1 MMGLDGSDG
10 RTRTGMDDRIDEER
24 PTGDEMLARVRAD
37 QPEGRGRLR
46 VYLGMAPGVGKT
58 YRMLEEAHRR
68 HDRGADV
75 VVGFV
80 ETYGRRNTAAL
91 LDGLEIVPRARIE
104 YRGVVVEEMDTDAVI
119 ARHPAIALVDEL
131 AHTNVPGSPRE
142 KRWQDVELILD
153 AGIHVISTC
162 NVQHIDSLADA
173 VQTILGVPVRERVP
187 DDVVRAADEIEL
199 VDMSPHALRQRMRH
213 GNVYPP
219 DRAAIALERFFTEP
233 NLTALRDLSLRF
245 VAGQVDE
252 ELEEIVTERG
262 LRRLPAVS
270 ERVLV
275 VLDARPAARHAVRRA
290 AALAGALRAPLL
302 AVAVETPALG
312 MSRDRLQDLQQNVD
326 YAVDLGAEVVRQE
339 AQDLVAG
346 LTAVVRARRVAHVVL
361 VQEQR
366 TVLDRILRSSVA
378 DRLLRAAPGVEV
390 HLVAAGDAG
399 DAGGGDQRSTTR

>member
-1 MMGLDGSDG
+1 MTEP
-10 RTRTGMDDRIDEER
+10 RVDEER
-24 PTGDEMLARVRAD
+24 PTGEEMLARVQAE
-37 QPEGRGRLR
+37 QPGGRGRLR

-68 HDRGADV
+68 HDRGTDV

-104 YRGVVVEEMDTDAVI
+104 YRGVVVEEMDTQAVI
-119 ARHPAIALVDEL
+119 DRRPTVALVDEL
-131 AHTNVPGSPRE
+131 AHTNVPGSVRE
-142 KRWQDVELILD
+142 KRWQDIDLILD
-153 AGIHVISTC
+153 AGIHVVSTC
-162 NVQHIDSLADA
+162 NVQHVESLADA
-173 VQTILGVPVRERVP
+173 VETILGVPVRERVP
-187 DDVVRAADEIEL
+187 DAVVRAADEIEL

-252 ELEEIVTERG
+252 QLEDIVSERG

-275 VLDARPAARHAVRRA
+275 VLDGRRASRRAVRRA
-290 AALAGALRAPLL
+290 ASLSGAMHALLIAA
-302 AVAVETPALG
+302 AVETPSVG
-312 MSRDRLQDLQQNVD
+312 MSHDRRQDLQENVD
-326 YAVDLGAEVVRQE
+326 YAVDLGAEIVRLE
-339 AQDLVAG
+339 APDLVTG
-346 LTAVVRARRVAHVVL
+346 LLEIARSRRVAHVVL
-361 VQEQR
+361 VQESR
-366 TVLDRILRSSVA
+366 SVIDRLFRHSVA
-378 DRLLRAAPGVEV
+378 DRLLQQLPGVEV
-390 HLVAAGDAG
+390 HLVAAEQPEATNP
-399 DAGGGDQRSTTR
+399 QRSTTR